1 MIYVWLGA
9 FIPCIVFPFF
19 RELAY
24 SLWLLCSA
32 QSRCVHPSV
41 PPNVI
46 KVMLDGNFFGGVS
59 SLKKTQLMLCYSANI
74 WVYCFLDHV
83 IVRAIGRSEN
93 PGVPVVIRWA

>member
-46 KVMLDGNFFGGVS
+46 KVMLDGILFGRFS
-59 SLKKTQLMLCYSANI
+59 SLATRILIEILEKFHKNS
-74 WVYCFLDHV
+74 
-83 IVRAIGRSEN
+83 
-93 PGVPVVIRWA
+93 VVI